1 MVAFPDPN
9 LKQTRVKTIMNPFI
23 EIITQPDNIAIV
35 IMIFMVTFFMA
46 WAFQQAF
53 QNDRLKA
60 AGMPVDGQH
69 DQDVD
74 TFKPLVRIELIISLV
89 VIVFLTIWSIAVDAP
104 LEEIANPTIT
114 PNPAKAPW
122 YFLGLQE
129 LLVYFDPWLAGVV
142 LPTLIVVGLIAI
154 PYIDINPK
162 GNGYY
167 TFEERKYSIII
178 FSFGFFI
185 LWLLLIVIGVFFRG
199 PGWLWYWP
207 WQEWDHQRVVFEPT
221 RDLTQLIG
229 IESRSIP
236 GFIIGAVVVIGY
248 YVAGLIA
255 PLRYWKKNNPELL
268 AKLGMIRYYLIMFLF
283 VTMMSVPIKMILRLV
298 FLVKYVWITPWFN
311 V

>member
-1 MVAFPDPN
+1 
-9 LKQTRVKTIMNPFI
+9 MNPFI

-35 IMIFMVTFFMA
+35 IMIVMVTFFTL

-53 QNDRLKA
+53 RNDKLKA
-60 AGMPVDGQH
+60 AGYAVDGEL

-74 TFKPLVRIELIISLV
+74 TFKPLVRIELIIALV
-89 VIVFLTIWSIAVDAP
+89 TTLFLAIWSIAVDAP

-142 LPTLIVVGLIAI
+142 LPTLIVVGLLAI

-167 TFEERKYSIII
+167 TFEERKYAVII
-178 FSFGFFI
+178 FAFGFFI
-185 LWLLLIVIGVFFRG
+185 LWLLLIVIGVFDRG

-221 RDLTQLIG
+221 KDLTQVIG
-229 IESRSIP
+229 IESRSVP
-236 GFIIGAVVVIGY
+236 GFIIGAIVVVGY
-248 YVAGLIA
+248 YVAGMLL

-268 AKLGMIRYYLIMFLF
+268 AQLGMIRYNLVMFLF
-283 VTMMSVPIKMILRLV
+283 VTMMSVPIKMVLRLV

>member
-1 MVAFPDPN
+1 M
-9 LKQTRVKTIMNPFI
+9 KPFI

-35 IMIFMVTFFMA
+35 IMIILVTFFTG
-46 WAFQQAF
+46 WAFLQAF
-53 QNDRLKA
+53 QNDKLKA
-60 AGMPVDGQH
+60 TGKPVEGEE

-74 TFKPLVRIELIISLV
+74 VWTPLVRIEMIIALV
-89 VIVFLTIWSIAVDAP
+89 VVIGLTIWSIAVDAP
-104 LEEIANPTIT
+104 LEEIANPTLT

-167 TFEERKYSIII
+167 TFSERKYSILI

-207 WQEWDHQRVVFEPT
+207 WQEWDHQRVVFEAT
-221 RDLTQLIG
+221 TDLTNVIG
-229 IESRSIP
+229 IDSRSSL
-236 GFIIGAVVVIGY
+236 GFVLGGGVVLIYFLVGMIGPY
-248 YVAGLIA
+248 L
-255 PLRYWKKNNPELL
+255 YWKKKNPKFLEQ
-268 AKLGMIRYYLIMFLF
+268 LGMTRYTTIMFLF
-283 VTMMSVPIKMILRLV
+283 VTMMSIPIKMVLRLV
-298 FLVKYVWITPWFN
+298 FLIKYVWVTPWFN

>member
-1 MVAFPDPN
+1 
-9 LKQTRVKTIMNPFI
+9 MNPFI

-35 IMIFMVTFFMA
+35 IMIIMVTFFMA

-53 QNDRLKA
+53 RNDQLMA
-60 AGMPVDGQH
+60 SGSPVDGQN
-69 DQDVD
+69 DRDVD
-74 TFKPLVRIELIISLV
+74 TFKPLVRIELIITLV
-89 VIVFLTIWSIAVDAP
+89 IMVFLTIWSIAVDAP

-167 TFEERKYSIII
+167 TFKERKYAILI

-221 RDLTQLIG
+221 RDLTQIIG
-229 IESRSIP
+229 IDSRSIP
-236 GFIIGAVVVIGY
+236 GFIIGAVLVIGY
-248 YVAGLIA
+248 YVAGLLA

-268 AKLGMIRYYLIMFLF
+268 AKLGMIRYYTIMFLF

>member
-1 MVAFPDPN
+1 
-9 LKQTRVKTIMNPFI
+9 MNPFI

-35 IMIFMVTFFMA
+35 IMVIMVSFFMV

-53 QNDRLKA
+53 ENDKLLA
-60 AGMPVDGQH
+60 SGLPVEGAL

-74 TFKPLVRIELIISLV
+74 TFKPLVRIELIISLAV
-89 VIVFLTIWSIAVDAP
+89 MVFLTIWSIAVDAP

-142 LPTLIVVGLIAI
+142 LPSLIVVGLIAI

-167 TFEERKYSIII
+167 TFSERKYAILI

-185 LWLLLIVIGVFFRG
+185 LWLLLIVIGVFDRG

-221 RDLTQLIG
+221 KDLTQVIG

-236 GFIIGAVVVIGY
+236 GFIIGAFVVIAY
-248 YVAGLIA
+248 YVAGMLL

-268 AKLGMIRYYLIMFLF
+268 AQLGMIRYNIIMFLF
-283 VTMMSVPIKMILRLV
+283 ITMMSVPIKMILRLV

>member
-1 MVAFPDPN
+1 
-9 LKQTRVKTIMNPFI
+9 MNPFI

-35 IMIFMVTFFMA
+35 IMVIMVTFYMV

-53 QNDRLKA
+53 QNDRLLA
-60 AGMPVDGQH
+60 AGLPVDGEN
-69 DQDVD
+69 DRFVD
-74 TFKPLVRIELIISLV
+74 TFKPLVRIELIITLV
-89 VIVFLTIWSIAVDAP
+89 VMVGLTVWSILVDAP
-104 LEEIANPTIT
+104 LEEIANPTLT

-142 LPTLIVVGLIAI
+142 LPSLIVVGLIAI

-167 TFEERKYSIII
+167 TFAERKYSIII
-178 FSFGFFI
+178 FSFGFFV

-207 WQEWDHQRVVFEPT
+207 WQEWDHSRVVFEPT
-221 RDLTQLIG
+221 KDLTALIG
-229 IESRSIP
+229 IESRSLA
-236 GFIIGAVVVIGY
+236 GFIIGAVVVGFYMI
-248 YVAGLIA
+248 AGMIA
-255 PLRYWKKNNPELL
+255 PYMYWKKNNPDLL
-268 AKLGMIRYYLIMFLF
+268 AQLGMIRYVTIVFLF
-283 VTMMSVPIKMILRLV
+283 ITMMAIPIKMVLRLV
-298 FLVKYVWITPWFN
+298 FLIKYVWITPWFS

>member
-1 MVAFPDPN
+1 MKP
-9 LKQTRVKTIMNPFI
+9 LI
-23 EIITQPDNIAIV
+23 EIITKPDNIAIV
-35 IMIFMVTFFMA
+35 IMIIMVTFFTI
-46 WAFQQAF
+46 WAFLQAF
-53 QNDRLKA
+53 QNDKLKTS
-60 AGMPVDGQH
+60 GKPVEGELDE
-69 DQDVD
+69 DVD
-74 TFKPLVRIELIISLV
+74 TWKPLVRIELIITLV
-89 VIVFLTIWSIAVDAP
+89 VMIGLTLWSILVDAP
-104 LEEIANPTIT
+104 LEEIANPTLT

-167 TFEERKYSIII
+167 TFSERKYSIVI

-221 RDLTQLIG
+221 TDLTNLIG
-229 IESRSIP
+229 IDSRSVL
-236 GFIIGAVVVIGY
+236 GFFMGGGVVFLYFAIGM
-248 YVAGLIA
+248 IA
-255 PLRYWKKNNPELL
+255 PYLYWKKTHPKFLND
-268 AKLGMIRYYLIMFLF
+268 LGLVRYTTIMILFLF
-283 VTMMSVPIKMILRLV
+283 MMSIPIKMILRLV
-298 FLVKYVWITPWFN
+298 FLIKYVWVTPWFN

>member
-1 MVAFPDPN
+1 MEP
-9 LKQTRVKTIMNPFI
+9 LIT
-23 EIITQPDNIAIV
+23 IITQPDNIAIV
-35 IMIFMVTFFMA
+35 IMIIMVTFFMV

-53 QNDRLKA
+53 ENDRLIASGK
-60 AGMPVDGQH
+60 PVDGEN
-69 DQDVD
+69 DGFVD
-74 TFKPLVRIELIISLV
+74 TFKPLVRIELLISLAV
-89 VIVFLTIWSIAVDAP
+89 MVFLTLWSIAVDAP

-167 TFEERKYSIII
+167 CFNDRKFAIIT

-207 WQEWDHQRVVFEPT
+207 WQEWDHARVVFEPT
-221 RDLTQLIG
+221 RDLSTVFG
-229 IESRSIP
+229 IDSRSLP
-236 GFIIGAVVVIGY
+236 GFIIGAIVVNGY
-248 YVAGLIA
+248 LVGGMIA
-255 PLRYWKKNNPELL
+255 PFRYMKKKMPEFLK
-268 AKLGMIRYYLIMFLF
+268 AFGMIRYLVTAFLF
-283 VTMMSVPIKMILRLV
+283 ITMMAIPIKMVLWLV
-298 FLVKYVWITPWFN
+298 FHIKYIWITPWFN

>member
-1 MVAFPDPN
+1 
-9 LKQTRVKTIMNPFI
+9 MNPFI

-35 IMIFMVTFFMA
+35 IMIIMVSFFMA

-53 QNDRLKA
+53 ENDRRLA
-60 AGMPVDGQH
+60 AGLPVEGENDNF
-69 DQDVD
+69 VD
-74 TFKPLVRIELIISLV
+74 TFKPLVRIELIIALV
-89 VIVFLTIWSIAVDAP
+89 VMVGLTIWSIAIDAP

-142 LPTLIVVGLIAI
+142 LPSLIVVGLLAI

-167 TFEERKYSIII
+167 TFAERKYAIII
-178 FSFGFFI
+178 FSFGFFV

-207 WQEWDHQRVVFEPT
+207 WQEWDHARVVFEPT
-221 RDLTQLIG
+221 KDLTSVIG
-229 IESRSIP
+229 IDSRSIP
-236 GFIIGAVVVIGY
+236 GIIIGADCRGFLSDGRDGCTLSLLEEEQSGTAQATGY
-248 YVAGLIA
+248 GPLYHDHVSVYHHDVYTDQDDTTAGVSGEVCMDN
-255 PLRYWKKNNPELL
+255 PL
-268 AKLGMIRYYLIMFLF
+268 
-283 VTMMSVPIKMILRLV
+283 V
-298 FLVKYVWITPWFN
+298 
-311 V
+311 

>member
-1 MVAFPDPN
+1 
-9 LKQTRVKTIMNPFI
+9 MNPFI

-35 IMIFMVTFFMA
+35 IMILMVSFFMV

-53 QNDRLKA
+53 QNDKLKA
-60 AGMPVDGQH
+60 AGYAVDGEN

-74 TFKPLVRIELIISLV
+74 TYKPLVRIELLISLAV
-89 VIVFLTIWSIAVDAP
+89 MLFLTVWSIVVDAP
-104 LEEIANPTIT
+104 LEEIANPTLT

-142 LPTLIVVGLIAI
+142 LPSLIVVGLIAI

-167 TFEERKYSIII
+167 TFSERKYSILI

-185 LWLLLIVIGVFFRG
+185 LWLLLIVIGVFDRG

-207 WQEWDHQRVVFEPT
+207 WQEWDTHRVVFEPT
-221 RDLTQLIG
+221 RDLSTVIG
-229 IESRSIP
+229 VGSRTLG
-236 GFIIGAVVVIGY
+236 GFIIGAVVVCGYLIGGMVWPY
-248 YVAGLIA
+248 K
-255 PLRYWKKNNPELL
+255 YWQKKNPELL
-268 AKLGMIRYYLIMFLF
+268 QQLGMIRYTIIVSLFIIM
-283 VTMMSVPIKMILRLV
+283 MAVPIKMILRLV
-298 FLVKYVWITPWFN
+298 FLIKYIWITPWFN

>member
-1 MVAFPDPN
+1 
-9 LKQTRVKTIMNPFI
+9 MNPFI

-35 IMIFMVTFFMA
+35 IMVIMVTFYMV

-53 QNDRLKA
+53 QNDRLLA
-60 AGMPVDGQH
+60 AGLPVDGEN
-69 DQDVD
+69 DRFVD
-74 TFKPLVRIELIISLV
+74 TFKPLVRIELIIALV
-89 VIVFLTIWSIAVDAP
+89 VMVGLTVWSILVDAP
-104 LEEIANPTIT
+104 LEEIANPTLT

-142 LPTLIVVGLIAI
+142 LPSLIVVGLIAI

-167 TFEERKYSIII
+167 TFAERKYSIII
-178 FSFGFFI
+178 FSFGFFV

-207 WQEWDHQRVVFEPT
+207 WQEWDHSRVVFEPT
-221 RDLTQLIG
+221 KDLTALIG
-229 IESRSIP
+229 IESRSLA
-236 GFIIGAVVVIGY
+236 GFIIGAVVVGFYMI
-248 YVAGLIA
+248 AGMIA
-255 PLRYWKKNNPELL
+255 PYMYWKKNNPDLL
-268 AKLGMIRYYLIMFLF
+268 AQLGMIRYVTIVFLF
-283 VTMMSVPIKMILRLV
+283 ITMMAIPIKMVLRLV
-298 FLVKYVWITPWFN
+298 FLIKYVWITPWFS

>member
-1 MVAFPDPN
+1 
-9 LKQTRVKTIMNPFI
+9 MNPFI

-35 IMIFMVTFFMA
+35 IMVIMVSFYMV

-53 QNDRLKA
+53 QNDRLLA
-60 AGMPVDGQH
+60 AGLPVDGEN
-69 DQDVD
+69 DRFVD
-74 TFKPLVRIELIISLV
+74 TFKPLVRIELLIALV
-89 VIVFLTIWSIAVDAP
+89 VMVGLTVWSILVDAP
-104 LEEIANPTIT
+104 LEEIANPTLT

-142 LPTLIVVGLIAI
+142 LPSLIVVGLIAI

-167 TFEERKYSIII
+167 TFAERKWSIII
-178 FSFGFFI
+178 FSFGFFV

-207 WQEWDHQRVVFEPT
+207 WQEWDHSRVVFEPT
-221 RDLTQLIG
+221 RDLTALIG
-229 IESRSIP
+229 IESRSLP
-236 GFIIGAVVVIGY
+236 GFIIGAIVVGSYMVG
-248 YVAGLIA
+248 GMIA
-255 PLRYWKKNNPELL
+255 PYRYWKKNNPELL
-268 AKLGMIRYYLIMFLF
+268 IQLGMIRYVAIIFLF
-283 VTMMSVPIKMILRLV
+283 ITMMSIPIKMVLRLV
-298 FLVKYVWITPWFN
+298 FLIKYVWITPWFS

>member
-1 MVAFPDPN
+1 
-9 LKQTRVKTIMNPFI
+9 MNPFI

-35 IMIFMVTFFMA
+35 IMVLMVSFFMA
-46 WAFQQAF
+46 WAFQQALH
-53 QNDRLKA
+53 NDKLRA
-60 AGMPVDGQH
+60 TGYAIEGEH

-89 VIVFLTIWSIAVDAP
+89 VVLGLTIWSIAVDAP
-104 LEEIANPTIT
+104 LEEIANPTLT

-142 LPTLIVVGLIAI
+142 LPSLIVVGLLAI

-167 TFEERKYSIII
+167 TFSERKYSIMI

-185 LWLLLIVIGVFFRG
+185 LWLLLIVIGVFDRG

-207 WQEWDHQRVVFEPT
+207 WQEWDTHRVVFEPT
-221 RDLTQLIG
+221 TDLSMLVG
-229 IESRSIP
+229 IESRSLG
-236 GFIIGAVVVIGY
+236 GFILGAIVVGAYLIGGMILPY
-248 YVAGLIA
+248 K
-255 PLRYWKKNNPELL
+255 YWQKKSPELL
-268 AKLGMIRYYLIMFLF
+268 QQLGMTRYVTIVFLF
-283 VTMMSVPIKMILRLV
+283 ITMMSVPIKMILRLV

>member
-1 MVAFPDPN
+1 
-9 LKQTRVKTIMNPFI
+9 MNPFI

-35 IMIFMVTFFMA
+35 IMVIMVTFYMV

-53 QNDRLKA
+53 QNDRLLA
-60 AGMPVDGQH
+60 AGLPVDGEN
-69 DQDVD
+69 DRFVD
-74 TFKPLVRIELIISLV
+74 TFKPLVRIELIIALV
-89 VIVFLTIWSIAVDAP
+89 VMVGLTVWSILVDAP
-104 LEEIANPTIT
+104 LEEIANPTLT

-142 LPTLIVVGLIAI
+142 LPSLIVVGLIAI

-167 TFEERKYSIII
+167 TFAERKYSIII
-178 FSFGFFI
+178 FSFGFFV

-207 WQEWDHQRVVFEPT
+207 WQEWDHSRVVFEPT
-221 RDLTQLIG
+221 KDLTALIG
-229 IESRSIP
+229 IESRSLA
-236 GFIIGAVVVIGY
+236 GFIIGAVVVGFY
-248 YVAGLIA
+248 MVAGMIA
-255 PLRYWKKNNPELL
+255 PYMYWKKNNPDLL
-268 AKLGMIRYYLIMFLF
+268 AQLGMIRYVTIVFLF
-283 VTMMSVPIKMILRLV
+283 ITMMAIPIKMVLRLV
-298 FLVKYVWITPWFN
+298 FLIKYVWITPWFS

>member
-1 MVAFPDPN
+1 MKP
-9 LKQTRVKTIMNPFI
+9 LI
-23 EIITQPDNIAIV
+23 EIITKPDNIAIV
-35 IMIFMVTFFMA
+35 IMIIMVTFFTI
-46 WAFQQAF
+46 WAFLQAF
-53 QNDRLKA
+53 QNDKLKTS
-60 AGMPVDGQH
+60 GKPVEGELDE
-69 DQDVD
+69 DVD
-74 TFKPLVRIELIISLV
+74 TWKPLVRIELIITLV
-89 VIVFLTIWSIAVDAP
+89 VMIGLTLWSILVDAP
-104 LEEIANPTIT
+104 LEEIANPTLT

-142 LPTLIVVGLIAI
+142 LPTLIVIGLIAI

-167 TFEERKYSIII
+167 TFSERKYSILI

-221 RDLTQLIG
+221 MDLTNLIG
-229 IESRSIP
+229 VDSRSLL
-236 GFIIGAVVVIGY
+236 GFFLGGGVVFFYFAIGM
-248 YVAGLIA
+248 IA
-255 PLRYWKKNNPELL
+255 PYFYWKKSHPKFLES
-268 AKLGMIRYYLIMFLF
+268 LGMVRYTTIMILFLF
-283 VTMMSVPIKMILRLV
+283 MMSIPIKMILRLV
-298 FLVKYVWITPWFN
+298 FLIKYVWVTPWFN

>member
-1 MVAFPDPN
+1 
-9 LKQTRVKTIMNPFI
+9 MNPFI
-23 EIITQPDNIAIV
+23 EIITKPDNIAIV
-35 IMIFMVTFFMA
+35 IMVVMVTFFMV

-53 QNDRLKA
+53 QNDKLMA
-60 AGMPVDGQH
+60 TGYAVDGEH

-74 TFKPLVRIELIISLV
+74 TYKPLVRIELIISLV
-89 VIVFLTIWSIAVDAP
+89 VMVGLTIWSILVDAP

-142 LPTLIVVGLIAI
+142 LPTLIIVGLIAI

-167 TFEERKYSIII
+167 TFSERKYAIMT

-207 WQEWDHQRVVFEPT
+207 WQEWDTQRVVFEPT
-221 RDLTQLIG
+221 RDLSTIFG
-229 IESRSIP
+229 VDSRSWG
-236 GFIIGAVVVIGY
+236 GFFIGGIAVCGY
-248 YVAGLIA
+248 MAAGMIA
-255 PLRYWKKNNPELL
+255 PYMFFKKKAPEFLEQ
-268 AKLGMIRYYLIMFLF
+268 LGMTRYLITAFLF
-283 VTMMSVPIKMILRLV
+283 VTMMSIPIKMILRLV
-298 FLVKYVWITPWFN
+298 FLIKYVWIIWFVPGGLN
-311 V
+311 F

>member
-1 MVAFPDPN
+1 
-9 LKQTRVKTIMNPFI
+9 MNPFI

-35 IMIFMVTFFMA
+35 IMIFMVSFFMV

-53 QNDRLKA
+53 HNDRLLA
-60 AGMPVDGQH
+60 AGLPVDGEN
-69 DQDVD
+69 DKFVD
-74 TFKPLVRIELIISLV
+74 TFKPLVRIELIIALV
-89 VIVFLTIWSIAVDAP
+89 VMVGLTIWSIAVDAP
-104 LEEIANPTIT
+104 LEEIANPTLT

-142 LPTLIVVGLIAI
+142 LPSLIVVGLIAI

-167 TFEERKYSIII
+167 TFAERKWSIII
-178 FSFGFFI
+178 FSFGFFV

-207 WQEWDHQRVVFEPT
+207 WQEWDHARVVFEPF
-221 RDLTQLIG
+221 RDLSSVVG
-229 IESRSIP
+229 IDSRSLA
-236 GFIIGAVVVIGY
+236 GFILGAVVTGAYLIGGMVWPY
-248 YVAGLIA
+248 M
-255 PLRYWKKNNPELL
+255 YWKKNHPEFLTQ
-268 AKLGMIRYYLIMFLF
+268 LGMVRYITIVFLF
-283 VTMMSVPIKMILRLV
+283 INMMSIPIKMVLRLV
-298 FLVKYVWITPWFN
+298 FLIKYIWITPWFN

>member
-1 MVAFPDPN
+1 
-9 LKQTRVKTIMNPFI
+9 MNPFI

-35 IMIFMVTFFMA
+35 IMIIMVTFFMV

-60 AGMPVDGQH
+60 GGLPVEGEN
-69 DQDVD
+69 DQDIE
-74 TFKPLVRIELIISLV
+74 TWKPLVRIELIITLAV
-89 VIVFLTIWSIAVDAP
+89 MIGLTVWSILVDAP
-104 LEEIANPTIT
+104 LEEIANPTLT

-167 TFEERKYSIII
+167 TFKERKYAILI

-207 WQEWDHQRVVFEPT
+207 WQEWDHQRVIYEPT
-221 RDLTQLIG
+221 RDLTSMIG
-229 IESRSIP
+229 IDSRSIA
-236 GFIIGAVVVIGY
+236 GFIIGGIVTIGY
-248 YVAGLIA
+248 LVGGMVLPY
-255 PLRYWKKNNPELL
+255 RYWKKNNPELL
-268 AKLGMIRYYLIMFLF
+268 EQLGMIRYATIMFLF
-283 VTMMSVPIKMILRLV
+283 ITMMSVPIKMVLRLV
-298 FLVKYVWITPWFN
+298 FLVKYVWIIPWFN

>member
-1 MVAFPDPN
+1 M
-9 LKQTRVKTIMNPFI
+9 KQFL
-23 EIITQPDNIAIV
+23 EIISQPDNIAIV
-35 IMIFMVTFFMA
+35 IMMIMVTFFTV
-46 WAFQQAF
+46 WAFMQAF
-53 QNDRLKA
+53 QNDQLKKS
-60 AGMPVDGQH
+60 GKPVEGEL

-74 TFKPLVRIELIISLV
+74 TWKPLVRIELLITLV
-89 VIVFLTIWSIAVDAP
+89 VMIFLTIWSLLVNAP
-104 LEEIANPTIT
+104 LEELANPTLT

-154 PYIDINPK
+154 PYIDINEK

-167 TFEERKYSIII
+167 TFSERKYSIII

-207 WQEWDHQRVVFEPT
+207 WQEWDHSRVIYEPT
-221 RDLTQLIG
+221 TDLTNIIG
-229 IESRSIP
+229 IDSRSEL
-236 GFIIGAVVVIGY
+236 GFIIGGLV
-248 YVAGLIA
+248 LIA
-255 PLRYWKKNNPELL
+255 YFAVTMVGPYFYWKKKDPEFLE
-268 AKLGMIRYYLIMFLF
+268 KLGNIRYAVVTFLF
-283 VTMMSVPIKMILRLV
+283 ASMMSIPIKMFLTLV
-298 FLVKYVWITPWFN
+298 FQIKYIWVTPWFN

>member
-1 MVAFPDPN
+1 
-9 LKQTRVKTIMNPFI
+9 MNPFI

-35 IMIFMVTFFMA
+35 IMILMVSFFMV

-53 QNDRLKA
+53 QNDKLKL
-60 AGMPVDGQH
+60 AGYAVDGEN
-69 DQDVD
+69 DKDVD
-74 TFKPLVRIELIISLV
+74 TYKPLVRIELLVSLAV
-89 VIVFLTIWSIAVDAP
+89 MLFLTIWSIGVDAP
-104 LEEIANPTIT
+104 LEEIANPTLT

-142 LPTLIVVGLIAI
+142 LPSLIVVGLIAI

-167 TFEERKYSIII
+167 TFSERKYSILI

-185 LWLLLIVIGVFFRG
+185 LWLLLIVIGVFDRG

-207 WQEWDHQRVVFEPT
+207 WQEWDTHRVVFEPT
-221 RDLTQLIG
+221 RDLSALIG
-229 IESRSIP
+229 VGSRTLG
-236 GFIIGAVVVIGY
+236 GFIIGAVVVGAY
-248 YVAGLIA
+248 LVGGMVWPYK
-255 PLRYWKKNNPELL
+255 YWQKKNPELL
-268 AKLGMIRYYLIMFLF
+268 QQLGLTRYVIIVFLF
-283 VTMMSVPIKMILRLV
+283 ITMMSVPIKMILRLV
-298 FLVKYVWITPWFN
+298 FLIKYIWITPWFN

>member
-1 MVAFPDPN
+1 
-9 LKQTRVKTIMNPFI
+9 MNPFI

-35 IMIFMVTFFMA
+35 IMIIMVTFFMA

-53 QNDRLKA
+53 QNDRLLA
-60 AGMPVDGQH
+60 AGLPVEGENDKF
-69 DQDVD
+69 VD
-74 TFKPLVRIELIISLV
+74 TFKPLVRIELLISIV
-89 VIVFLTIWSIAVDAP
+89 VMVGLTIWSIAVDAP

-142 LPTLIVVGLIAI
+142 LPSLIVVGLLAI

-167 TFEERKYSIII
+167 TFSERKYAIMI
-178 FSFGFFI
+178 FSFGFFV

-207 WQEWDHQRVVFEPT
+207 WQEWDHSRVVFEPT
-221 RDLTQLIG
+221 KDLTAVIG
-229 IESRSIP
+229 IDSRSLP
-236 GFIIGAVVVIGY
+236 GFIIGAFVVGSYLVG
-248 YVAGLIA
+248 GMIA
-255 PLRYWKKNNPELL
+255 PYRYWKKNNPELL
-268 AKLGMIRYYLIMFLF
+268 AKLGIVRYVTIMFLF
-283 VTMMSVPIKMILRLV
+283 ITMMSIPIKMVLRLV
-298 FLVKYVWITPWFN
+298 FLIKYIWITPWFN

>member
-1 MVAFPDPN
+1 
-9 LKQTRVKTIMNPFI
+9 MNPFI

-35 IMIFMVTFFMA
+35 IMIIMVSFFMA

-53 QNDRLKA
+53 QNDKLKA
-60 AGMPVDGQH
+60 AGLPVEGQN
-69 DQDVD
+69 DKDVD
-74 TFKPLVRIELIISLV
+74 TFTPLVRIELIIALAV
-89 VIVFLTIWSIAVDAP
+89 MVGLTIWSILVNAP

-142 LPTLIVVGLIAI
+142 MPSLIVVGLIAI

-167 TFEERKYSIII
+167 TFSERKYAILI

-221 RDLTQLIG
+221 TDLTSIIG
-229 IESRSIP
+229 IDSRSLA
-236 GFIIGAVVVIGY
+236 GFILGGIIVGAY
-248 YVAGLIA
+248 LVAGMIV
-255 PLRYWKKNNPELL
+255 PYRYWKKHNPELL
-268 AKLGMIRYYLIMFLF
+268 EQLGMTRYITIVFLF
-283 VTMMSVPIKMILRLV
+283 ITMMSVPIKMILRLV

>member
-1 MVAFPDPN
+1 
-9 LKQTRVKTIMNPFI
+9 MNPFI

-35 IMIFMVTFFMA
+35 IMIVMVSFFTL
-46 WAFQQAF
+46 WGFQQAF

-60 AGMPVDGQH
+60 SGYAVEGEL

-74 TFKPLVRIELIISLV
+74 TFKPLVRIELIITLAV
-89 VIVFLTIWSIAVDAP
+89 TLFLTIWSIAVDAP

-167 TFEERKYSIII
+167 TFEERKYAIII
-178 FSFGFFI
+178 FAFGFFI
-185 LWLLLIVIGVFFRG
+185 LWLLLIVIGVFDRG

-207 WQEWDHQRVVFEPT
+207 WEEWDHQRVVFEPT
-221 RDLTQLIG
+221 KDLTQVIG

-236 GFIIGAVVVIGY
+236 GFIIGAIIVVGY
-248 YVAGLIA
+248 YVAGMLL

-268 AKLGMIRYYLIMFLF
+268 VKLGMIRYNIIMFLF
-283 VTMMSVPIKMILRLV
+283 ITMMSVPIKMVLRLV

>member
-1 MVAFPDPN
+1 
-9 LKQTRVKTIMNPFI
+9 MNPFI

-35 IMIFMVTFFMA
+35 IMVIMVSFFMA

-53 QNDRLKA
+53 ENDKLLA
-60 AGMPVDGQH
+60 AGLPVEGEKDNF
-69 DQDVD
+69 VD
-74 TFKPLVRIELIISLV
+74 TFKPLVRIELIIAV
-89 VIVFLTIWSIAVDAP
+89 VVMVGLTIWSIAVDAP

-142 LPTLIVVGLIAI
+142 LPSLIVVGLLAI

-167 TFEERKYSIII
+167 TFAERKYAIII
-178 FSFGFFI
+178 FSFGFFV

-207 WQEWDHQRVVFEPT
+207 WQEWDHARVVFEPT
-221 RDLTQLIG
+221 KDLTSVIG
-229 IESRSIP
+229 IDSRSIP
-236 GFIIGAVVVIGY
+236 GIIIGGIVVLSYLVGGM
-248 YVAGLIA
+248 VA
-255 PLRYWKKNNPELL
+255 PYFYWKKNNPELL
-268 AKLGMIRYYLIMFLF
+268 KQLGMVRYITITFLF
-283 VTMMSVPIKMILRLV
+283 VTMMSIPIKMVLRLV
-298 FLVKYVWITPWFN
+298 FLVKYVWIIPWFGGIN
-311 V
+311 F

>member
-1 MVAFPDPN
+1 
-9 LKQTRVKTIMNPFI
+9 MNPFI

-35 IMIFMVTFFMA
+35 IMIIMVTFFMG
-46 WAFQQAF
+46 WAFLQAY
-53 QNDRLKA
+53 QNDKLKA
-60 AGMPVDGQH
+60 AGLPVEGENDR
-69 DQDVD
+69 DVD
-74 TFKPLVRIELIISLV
+74 TFKPLVRIELIITLAV
-89 VIVFLTIWSIAVDAP
+89 MVGLTIWSIAVNAP

-167 TFEERKYSIII
+167 TFEERKYAILI

-221 RDLTQLIG
+221 RDLTSLVG
-229 IESRSIP
+229 IDSRSLA
-236 GFIIGAVVVIGY
+236 GFIIGALVVGGY
-248 YVAGLIA
+248 FVAGMAA
-255 PLRYWKKNNPELL
+255 PYRYWKKNNPELL
-268 AKLGMIRYYLIMFLF
+268 AQLGMVRYVTIMFLF
-283 VTMMSVPIKMILRLV
+283 ISMMSIPIKMILRLV
-298 FLVKYVWITPWFN
+298 FLIKYVWITPWFN

>member
-1 MVAFPDPN
+1 
-9 LKQTRVKTIMNPFI
+9 MNPFI
-23 EIITQPDNIAIV
+23 EIITKPDNIAIV
-35 IMIFMVTFFMA
+35 IMIVMVSFFMV

-53 QNDRLKA
+53 KNDKLRA
-60 AGMPVDGQH
+60 TGFAVDGEL

-74 TFKPLVRIELIISLV
+74 TYKPLVRIELIISLV
-89 VIVFLTIWSIAVDAP
+89 VMVGLTIWSVWVDAP

-142 LPTLIVVGLIAI
+142 LPTLIIVGLIAI

-167 TFEERKYSIII
+167 TFSERKYSILT

-207 WQEWDHQRVVFEPT
+207 WQEWDTQRVVYEPT
-221 RDLTQLIG
+221 MDISAMIG
-229 IESRSIP
+229 VDSRSMG
-236 GFIIGAVVVIGY
+236 GFIIGAVLVLGY
-248 YVAGLIA
+248 LVGGMVAPFMYLKKKA
-255 PLRYWKKNNPELL
+255 PEFLEQLGMLRYS
-268 AKLGMIRYYLIMFLF
+268 ITMFLF
-283 VTMMSVPIKMILRLV
+283 ITMMSIPIKMVLRLV
-298 FLVKYVWITPWFN
+298 FLVKYIWITPWFN

>member
-1 MVAFPDPN
+1 
-9 LKQTRVKTIMNPFI
+9 MNPFI
-23 EIITQPDNIAIV
+23 KIVTQPDNIAIV

-46 WAFQQAF
+46 WAFLQAF
-53 QNDRLKA
+53 RNDKLKA
-60 AGMPVDGQH
+60 SGQPVDGEL

-74 TFKPLVRIELIISLV
+74 TYKPLVRIEMIIALV
-89 VIVFLTIWSIAVDAP
+89 VVVALTVWSILVDAP

-142 LPTLIVVGLIAI
+142 LPTLIIVGLIAI

-167 TFEERKYSIII
+167 TFAERKYAILT

-207 WQEWDHQRVVFEPT
+207 WQEWDSHRVVFEPS
-221 RDLTQLIG
+221 RDLSAMVG
-229 IESRSIP
+229 VDSRSP
-236 GFIIGAVVVIGY
+236 GGFIIGAVVVLGY
-248 YVAGLIA
+248 YLIGMLA
-255 PLRYWKKNNPELL
+255 PYRYWKKKAPEFLERM
-268 AKLGMIRYYLIMFLF
+268 GMTRYIVTIFLF
-283 VTMMSVPIKMILRLV
+283 VTMMSIPIKMVLRLV
-298 FLVKYVWITPWFN
+298 FLVKYIWITPWFN

>member
-1 MVAFPDPN
+1 MVEFQN
-9 LKQTRVKTIMNPFI
+9 LKNNRTGQAIMNPFI

-35 IMIFMVTFFMA
+35 IMVIMVTFYMV

-53 QNDRLKA
+53 QNDRLLA
-60 AGMPVDGQH
+60 AGLPVDGEN
-69 DQDVD
+69 DQFVD
-74 TFKPLVRIELIISLV
+74 TFKPLVRIELIIALV
-89 VIVFLTIWSIAVDAP
+89 VMVGLTVWSILVDAP
-104 LEEIANPTIT
+104 LEEIANPTLT

-142 LPTLIVVGLIAI
+142 LPSLIVVGLLAI

-167 TFEERKYSIII
+167 TFAERKWSIII
-178 FSFGFFI
+178 FSFGFFV

-207 WQEWDHQRVVFEPT
+207 WQEWDHSRVVFEPT
-221 RDLTQLIG
+221 RDLTALIG
-229 IESRSIP
+229 IESRSIA
-236 GFIIGAVVVIGY
+236 GFIIGAVVTGAYLVG
-248 YVAGLIA
+248 GMIA
-255 PLRYWKKNNPELL
+255 PYLYWKKNNPELL
-268 AKLGMIRYYLIMFLF
+268 TQLGMIRYVTIIFLF
-283 VTMMSVPIKMILRLV
+283 ITMMSIPIKMVLRLV
-298 FLVKYVWITPWFN
+298 FLIKYVWITPWFS

>member
-1 MVAFPDPN
+1 
-9 LKQTRVKTIMNPFI
+9 MNPFI

-35 IMIFMVTFFMA
+35 IMILMVSFYMV
-46 WAFQQAF
+46 WAFQQAL
-53 QNDRLKA
+53 QNDKLKA
-60 AGMPVDGQH
+60 SGYAVDGEL

-74 TFKPLVRIELIISLV
+74 TFKPLVRIELLVSLAV
-89 VIVFLTIWSIAVDAP
+89 MLFLTIWSIGVDAP
-104 LEEIANPTIT
+104 LEEIANPTLT

-142 LPTLIVVGLIAI
+142 LPSLIVVGLIAI

-167 TFEERKYSIII
+167 TFAERKYSILI

-185 LWLLLIVIGVFFRG
+185 LWLLLIVIGVFDRG

-207 WQEWDHQRVVFEPT
+207 WQEWDAHRVVFEPT
-221 RDLTQLIG
+221 RDLSNLIG
-229 IESRSIP
+229 IESRSLA
-236 GFIIGAVVVIGY
+236 GFILGAIIVGGYMIGGMVWPY
-248 YVAGLIA
+248 K
-255 PLRYWKKNNPELL
+255 YWQKKNPELL
-268 AKLGMIRYYLIMFLF
+268 QQLGMTRYVIIVFLF
-283 VTMMSVPIKMILRLV
+283 ITMMSVPIKMILRLV
-298 FLVKYVWITPWFN
+298 FLIKYVWITPWFN

>member
-1 MVAFPDPN
+1 
-9 LKQTRVKTIMNPFI
+9 MNPFI

-35 IMIFMVTFFMA
+35 IMVIMVSFYMV

-53 QNDRLKA
+53 QNDRLLA
-60 AGMPVDGQH
+60 AGLPVDGEN
-69 DQDVD
+69 DRFVD
-74 TFKPLVRIELIISLV
+74 TFKPLVRIELLIALV
-89 VIVFLTIWSIAVDAP
+89 VMVGLTVWSILVDAP
-104 LEEIANPTIT
+104 LEEIANPTLT

-142 LPTLIVVGLIAI
+142 LPSLIVVGLIAI

-167 TFEERKYSIII
+167 TFAERKWSIII
-178 FSFGFFI
+178 FSFGFFV

-207 WQEWDHQRVVFEPT
+207 WQEWDHSRVVFEPT
-221 RDLTQLIG
+221 RDLTALIG
-229 IESRSIP
+229 IESRSLP
-236 GFIIGAVVVIGY
+236 GFIIGAIVVGSYMVG
-248 YVAGLIA
+248 GMIA
-255 PLRYWKKNNPELL
+255 PYRYWKKNNPELL
-268 AKLGMIRYYLIMFLF
+268 IQLGMIRYVTIIFLF
-283 VTMMSVPIKMILRLV
+283 ITMMSIPIKMVLRLV
-298 FLVKYVWITPWFN
+298 FLIKYVWITPWFS

>member
-1 MVAFPDPN
+1 
-9 LKQTRVKTIMNPFI
+9 MNPFI

-35 IMIFMVTFFMA
+35 IMIFMVSFFMV

-53 QNDRLKA
+53 QNDRLLA
-60 AGMPVDGQH
+60 AGLPVEGENDKF
-69 DQDVD
+69 VD
-74 TFKPLVRIELIISLV
+74 TFKPLVRIELIIAIVVLV
-89 VIVFLTIWSIAVDAP
+89 GLTVWSIAVDAP

-142 LPTLIVVGLIAI
+142 LPSLIVVGLLAI

-167 TFEERKYSIII
+167 TFSERKYAIMI
-178 FSFGFFI
+178 FSFGFFV

-207 WQEWDHQRVVFEPT
+207 WQEWDHARVVFEPT
-221 RDLTQLIG
+221 KDLTSVIG
-229 IESRSIP
+229 VDSRSWL
-236 GFIIGAVVVIGY
+236 GEVIGGLVVISYMVIGM
-248 YVAGLIA
+248 VA
-255 PLRYWKKNNPELL
+255 PYFYWKKNNPELL
-268 AKLGMIRYYLIMFLF
+268 SKLGMVRYVTIMFLF
-283 VTMMSVPIKMILRLV
+283 ITMMSIPIK
-298 FLVKYVWITPWFN
+298 
-311 V
+311 